1 MVVRVVR
8 VYVVVLGAGIA
19 GFCPVERDSYLL
31 RVVVGGWRSGVVQDV
46 GIMVRVVVVVMYDV
60 GVDVGIC
67 SMCDVYVIC
76 GWYVVSVDGGGVV
89 GVVVGVVGIVVHVVV
104 SVFYCL

>member
-1 MVVRVVR
+1 MVVC
-8 VYVVVLGAGIA
+8 YVG
-19 GFCPVERDSYLL
+19 
-31 RVVVGGWRSGVVQDV
+31 VGV
-46 GIMVRVVVVVMYDV
+46 GI
-60 GVDVGIC
+60 G

-89 GVVVGVVGIVVHVVV
+89 VVVVGVVGIVVHVVV

>member
-1 MVVRVVR
+1 VVVTVVR

-19 GFCPVERDSYLL
+19 GFCPVERGSYLL
-31 RVVVGGWRSGVVQDV
+31 RVVVGGWRSGVVRDA
-46 GIMVRVVVVVMYDV
+46 GIMVRVVVVEVYYV
-60 GVDVGIC
+60 GVDVDIG

-76 GWYVVSVDGGGVV
+76 GWHVVSVDGGGVV
-89 GVVVGVVGIVVHVVV
+89 VVVVGVAGIVVHVVV